1 MPRVER
7 KIEID
12 AARGNVFEILDDTH
26 MGPKW
31 NLAATEVNEISEGKF
46 AVKSTVGDFTTIRTE
61 TIENEKISLKIEGG
75 IFTSMGYI
83 LTPKGDK
90 VEATI
95 WGEFDDE
102 KNEKLLLKAGEIL
115 LESLKRY
122 AEFLEVGG
130 NPEDFNKKQ
139 ITVAP

>member
-1 MPRVER
+1 MRVER
-7 KIEID
+7 NIEIN
-12 AARGNVFEILDDTH
+12 APQNKIFEILDATH
-26 MGPKW
+26 LGTKW
-31 NLAATEVNEISEGKF
+31 NLAVNEVTKISEGKF

-61 TIENEKISLKIEGG
+61 TVENERLSMDIEGG

-83 LTPKGDK
+83 LNPKGDM

-95 WGEFDDE
+95 WGEFDEE
-102 KNEKLLLKAGEIL
+102 KNEKMLIKAGEIL

-122 AEFLEVGG
+122 VMFIEEGG
-130 NPEDFNKKQ
+130 NPENYDKKQ

>member
-1 MPRVER
+1 MER

-61 TIENEKISLKIEGG
+61 TIENEKIVLKIEGG

-83 LTPKGDK
+83 LTPMGDN
-90 VEATI
+90 VEVTI
-95 WGEFDDE
+95 WGEFDDD
-102 KNEKLLLKAGEIL
+102 KSEKLLLKAGEIL

-130 NPEDFNKKQ
+130 SPDDFDKKQ